1 MVTEPDR
8 APESGPTGIEGVV
21 TWLVEGARSAP
32 LPQDIL
38 DQLCVRLVECGLPLH
53 RVAVFVRTLHPNVMG
68 RRFVWRPGAPVE
80 VTAAPFSILDS
91 DSFRLGPIPKVV
103 RDAAPLRRRIADP
116 DGLDDFPVL
125 EELRAEGVTDYLAL
139 PLVFTDGTA
148 HAVTSTTTRPGGFT
162 DAHITALEAVQAP
175 LARVAEIFALRRTAT
190 NLLSTYVGR
199 GAGER
204 ILEGRIRRGDV
215 EAIDAVIFLCDLR
228 GFSTLGNER
237 PGRQVIELLN
247 DYFDCILPAIDDRE
261 GEVLKFI
268 GDALLA
274 IFPLAGAPGPTCDRA
289 LAAAREGHAALA
301 ARDGAGRPALRCG
314 IALHVGEVLY
324 GNIGGANRLD
334 FTAIGPAVNLAA
346 RLERLAAETGRAI
359 VTSADFAR
367 HCGAPLDSLG
377 RFALRGFTDAQEVF
391 APA

>member
-116 DGLDDFPVL
+116 DGPDDFPVL

-148 HAVTSTTTRPGGFT
+148 HAVTWTTTRPGGFT

-175 LARVAEIFALRRTAT
+175 PRPRRRDLRPAPHGDQPPQHLCRPGGGRAHPRGPHPARRCRGHRRRHLPLRSARLQHPRQRA
-190 NLLSTYVGR
+190 
-199 GAGER
+199 AGE
-204 ILEGRIRRGDV
+204 
-215 EAIDAVIFLCDLR
+215 A
-228 GFSTLGNER
+228 S
-237 PGRQVIELLN
+237 
-247 DYFDCILPAIDDRE
+247 
-261 GEVLKFI
+261 
-268 GDALLA
+268 
-274 IFPLAGAPGPTCDRA
+274 DRA
-289 LAAAREGHAALA
+289 AQRLFRLHP
-301 ARDGAGRPALRCG
+301 AG
-314 IALHVGEVLY
+314 
-324 GNIGGANRLD
+324 NR
-334 FTAIGPAVNLAA
+334 
-346 RLERLAAETGRAI
+346 
-359 VTSADFAR
+359 
-367 HCGAPLDSLG
+367 
-377 RFALRGFTDAQEVF
+377 
-391 APA
+391 